1 MIERPFRNKNFKF
14 KKVIYILSFSFFVIV
29 LLNLTI
35 IFKNGF
41 DTRFSFSN
49 KPYYIKSKEFE
60 VNYNYDNY
68 SDKKNVLIVGNSHGE
83 DTLKILSLT
92 NLNDKIYFNL
102 ASPKI
107 RKDDYN
113 FQIEYLLKFLEQNL
127 AKMDFYDKDW
137 LEHLTKQ
144 YNNSDLII
152 LSSDYSE
159 VDLAI
164 LDKLIK
170 LLKLDNKE
178 VMIFNNALEI
188 KQQSSYNLNR
198 LDYYLYKN
206 KKFPKEDLIKEI
218 EAKMFL
224 DLNDIK
230 ETNIKIKKIANEN
243 NIYLIEREKIFCDLE
258 TKKCPAVTDNG
269 YKIYWDYSHI
279 TNEGAKYFA
288 KKIQKDKLF
297 LKYMFKIL
305 DLKSN

>member
-1 MIERPFRNKNFKF
+1 
-14 KKVIYILSFSFFVIV
+14 
-29 LLNLTI
+29 
-35 IFKNGF
+35 
-41 DTRFSFSN
+41 
-49 KPYYIKSKEFE
+49 
-60 VNYNYDNY
+60 
-68 SDKKNVLIVGNSHGE
+68 
-83 DTLKILSLT
+83 
-92 NLNDKIYFNL
+92 
-102 ASPKI
+102 
-107 RKDDYN
+107 
-113 FQIEYLLKFLEQNL
+113 
-127 AKMDFYDKDW
+127 MDFYDKDW

-297 LKYMFKIL
+297 LNYMFKIL